1 MKKVLVIGAIAALML
16 LASGCDA
23 FRKMAGR
30 PTSEDIELKRDLVE
44 AAQLAQQ
51 LAEKARQDSIEA
63 SRKHIADSLAAN
75 QAMID
80 SGLPVKTAKQVSAAA
95 KARMGHRYRII
106 IGAFAN
112 ADNARRM
119 QKQAEESGVEA
130 ELIPYISGITAVG
143 VGPSDDLAS
152 LYGPYTLIKD
162 QPFFPKAAWIMD
174 IE

>member
-63 SRKHIADSLAAN
+63 SRKHIADSLAAS

-80 SGLPVKTAKQVSAAA
+80 SGLPVKTTRQVSASV
-95 KARMGHRYRII
+95 KAGMEHRYRII

-112 ADNARRM
+112 PDNAKRM
-119 QKQAEESGVEA
+119 QKQAEAVGVET
-130 ELIPYISGITAVG
+130 ELIPYTNGITAVG
-143 VGPSDDLAS
+143 VGASDDLAS
-152 LYGPYTLIKD
+152 LYEPYKHIKD
-162 QPFFPKAAWIMD
+162 QNFCPKGAWIMD

>member
-1 MKKVLVIGAIAALML
+1 MKKVLVIGTIAALML
-16 LASGCDA
+16 MASGCDT

-30 PTSEDIELKRDLVE
+30 TTSEDIELKRDLVE

-51 LAEKARQDSIEA
+51 LAEQARQDSIEA

-75 QAMID
+75 QAMLD
-80 SGLPVKTAKQVSAAA
+80 SGLPVKTTKQVSATV
-95 KARMGHRYRII
+95 KARMERRYRII

-119 QKQAEESGVEA
+119 QKQAEAVGVET
-130 ELIPYISGITAVG
+130 ELIPYVNGITAVG
-143 VGPSDDLAS
+143 VGPSDDIAS
-152 LYGPYTLIKD
+152 LYGPYMLVKD
-162 QPFFPKAAWIMD
+162 QPFCPKGIWIMD